1 MMLECVEAELERRLC
16 LYQTFL
22 KLYEHHGSLLDE
34 ILRLETLNPSSVGIK
49 SFYLQGVIDNSCVYV
64 TTNLCQGQTL
74 CLRQPQ
80 SIWTLG
86 RDKNSGIHL
95 VDSYASRSHAAIYYE
110 EQKFH
115 LIDFNSTNGSYV
127 NGERIFK
134 SIELKDGDHIR
145 LGNTSFDF
153 FLNVSTRILPAVAL
167 ESLMLTAQESVEVTT
182 TRNLYQHPGSVLEI
196 LEGAGYANCINKAPS
211 QKIQSYQSA
220 SQLLHFEQP
229 QEIVDYFLSK
239 NVSK

>member
-1 MMLECVEAELERRLC
+1 MLECVEAELERRLC

-34 ILRLETLNPSSVGIK
+34 IIELETLNPSSVGVK
-49 SFYLQGVIDNSCVYV
+49 SFYFQGVVDNSCVYV
-64 TTNLCQGQTL
+64 TTNLCRGQTL
-74 CLRQPQ
+74 CLKQPQ

-86 RDKNSGIHL
+86 RDKDSGIHL
-95 VDSYASRSHAAIYYE
+95 VDSYASRSHAAIYYK

-115 LIDFNSTNGSYV
+115 LVDFNSTNGSYV
-127 NGERIFK
+127 NGERIFE

-145 LGNTSFDF
+145 LGSTTFDF
-153 FLNVSTRILPAVAL
+153 FLNESTRILPTVAL
-167 ESLMLTAQESVEVTT
+167 ESLMLTAQESLEPTT

-196 LEGAGYANCINKAPS
+196 LEGAGYASCIKLAPS
-211 QKIQSYQSA
+211 QKIQSNKEA
-220 SQLLHFEQP
+220 SQLLQFEQP

-239 NVSK
+239 NITK